1 MFSDDLFLIFSRLF
15 PPPETGLENDCVDAL
30 LFFSRA
36 YVLLTTNVFFLS
48 RRRRRRQIALTKPLK
63 PGQRA
68 YVKLR
73 TETDE
78 AALAGI
84 DPTMDTTHYV
94 DDDGDAMMDTKEEF
108 VVCAF
113 IGNAVESTSVD
124 LVLRDYCEFAI
135 ETNGGSDDDDS
146 EVEAHLTGYYVPE
159 YDEDEDAAANAYGDE
174 GEEMYDEEDEDD
186 EDFMGFDDEDEDDED
201 FSSSSSS
208 EEDDDEEEDEEEI
221 FDEGKDQTGRKKV
234 TQKGGVVIKELS
246 DDEEESESESDESE
260 DEEEEEEEH
269 PPASKKQKTAAN
281 KNNKQNT
288 TPISKDNV
296 NTQKPTKEHRNGMEI
311 VNTHQTTKPNSKK
324 ATPGSRC
331 QMKYVGKLPSGKIFD
346 QTKGNAGFT
355 FRLGVGEVI
364 KGWDVGVNGMR
375 EGDKR
380 TLYVPASMGYGKKG
394 VPGTI
399 PKNSP
404 LVFDV
409 ELMRVLK

>member
-1 MFSDDLFLIFSRLF
+1 M
-15 PPPETGLENDCVDAL
+15 
-30 LFFSRA
+30 
-36 YVLLTTNVFFLS
+36 
-48 RRRRRRQIALTKPLK
+48 
-63 PGQRA
+63 
-68 YVKLR
+68 
-73 TETDE
+73 
-78 AALAGI
+78 
-84 DPTMDTTHYV
+84 MDNNNTQHYSYL
-94 DDDGDAMMDTKEEF
+94 DDGDAMMDTKEEF

-135 ETNGGSDDDDS
+135 EKTNGGEDEDDDDDS
-146 EVEAHLTGYYVPE
+146 EVEVHLTGYYVPE

-174 GEEMYDEEDEDD
+174 GEEMYDDDEDDDD
-186 EDFMGFDDEDEDDED
+186 EDFMGFDDEDDDEDDED

-208 EEDDDEEEDEEEI
+208 EEDEEDDSDEEEDEEEV
-221 FDEGKDQTGRKKV
+221 FDEGRKKV

-246 DDEEESESESDESE
+246 DDEEESESEPGESE
-260 DEEEEEEEH
+260 DDDKEEDNEEEEEEEEEEEH

-288 TPISKDNV
+288 TPIIKDNV

-380 TLYVPASMGYGKKG
+380 TLHVPASMGYGKKG
-394 VPGTI
+394 VPGSI

>member
-1 MFSDDLFLIFSRLF
+1 LEKEPLAAAGRCAKHQTLSLSLD
-15 PPPETGLENDCVDAL
+15 ETI
-30 LFFSRA
+30 
-36 YVLLTTNVFFLS
+36 TIKK
-48 RRRRRRQIALTKPLK
+48 QIALTKPLK
-63 PGQRA
+63 AGERA
-68 YVKLR
+68 YVKIR

-84 DPTMDTTHYV
+84 DPMMENTTDLGE
-94 DDDGDAMMDTKEEF
+94 DDIDTKEEF
-108 VVCAF
+108 VLCAF
-113 IGNAVESTSVD
+113 IGNAVESCSVD
-124 LVLRDYCEFAI
+124 LVLRDYCEFAV
-135 ETNGGSDDDDS
+135 ETSGGS
-146 EVEAHLTGYYVPE
+146 EVEAHVTGYYVPE
-159 YDEDEDAAANAYGDE
+159 YDEDEEAAMRMYGGEGED
-174 GEEMYDEEDEDD
+174 GEEMYDDEDDEDEEDD
-186 EDFMGFDDEDEDDED
+186 EDFMGFGDDEDDDFTSSSDDDDEDEEDDD
-201 FSSSSSS
+201 S
-208 EEDDDEEEDEEEI
+208 EEDDVSEEEEA
-221 FDEGKDQTGRKKV
+221 GGGKKV

-246 DDEEESESESDESE
+246 DDEDDDEDEDEDESES
-260 DEEEEEEEH
+260 EEEEEEEEEA
-269 PPASKKQKTAAN
+269 PKKRQQSKQQAAPAPASKKQKTDDVG
-281 KNNKQNT
+281 KQNAA
-288 TPISKDNV
+288 PNKDNV

>member
-1 MFSDDLFLIFSRLF
+1 MMISRRQKNNRIGKRFCGCAFVSLIA
-15 PPPETGLENDCVDAL
+15 PT
-30 LFFSRA
+30 
-36 YVLLTTNVFFLS
+36 YVLLTRNVFFLS
-48 RRRRRRQIALTKPLK
+48 RRKRQIALTKPLK
-63 PGQRA
+63 PGQRV

-94 DDDGDAMMDTKEEF
+94 DDEEDAMMDTKEEF

-135 ETNGGSDDDDS
+135 ETNGGGSDDDDDS

-208 EEDDDEEEDEEEI
+208 EEDEEDESDEEEDEEEI

-246 DDEEESESESDESE
+246 DDEEESESESDEAE
-260 DEEEEEEEH
+260 DEEEEEEEEEEH

>member
-186 EDFMGFDDEDEDDED
+186 EDF
-201 FSSSSSS
+201 SSSSSS
-208 EEDDDEEEDEEEI
+208 EEDEEDESDEEEDE
-221 FDEGKDQTGRKKV
+221 TGRKKV

-260 DEEEEEEEH
+260 DEEEEEEEEEEH

>member
-1 MFSDDLFLIFSRLF
+1 M
-15 PPPETGLENDCVDAL
+15 
-30 LFFSRA
+30 
-36 YVLLTTNVFFLS
+36 LLTRNVFFLS
-48 RRRRRRQIALTKPLK
+48 RRKRQIALTKPLK
-63 PGQRA
+63 PGQRV

-94 DDDGDAMMDTKEEF
+94 DDEEDAMMDTKEEF

-159 YDEDEDAAANAYGDE
+159 YDEHEDAAANAYGDE
-174 GEEMYDEEDEDD
+174 GEEMYDDEDDEDD

-208 EEDDDEEEDEEEI
+208 EEDEEDESDEEEDEEEI

-260 DEEEEEEEH
+260 DDDEEEEEEEEH

-311 VNTHQTTKPNSKK
+311 VNTHQTTKQNSKK

>member
-1 MFSDDLFLIFSRLF
+1 MSSFS
-15 PPPETGLENDCVDAL
+15 
-30 LFFSRA
+30 
-36 YVLLTTNVFFLS
+36 
-48 RRRRRRQIALTKPLK
+48 RRRRQIALTKPLK

-84 DPTMDTTHYV
+84 DPTMDTTHYL

-135 ETNGGSDDDDS
+135 ETNGGVDDDDS

-174 GEEMYDEEDEDD
+174 GEEMYDDEDDEDD
-186 EDFMGFDDEDEDDED
+186 EDFMGFDDEDDDDED

-208 EEDDDEEEDEEEI
+208 EEDDEDESDEEEDE
-221 FDEGKDQTGRKKV
+221 TGRKKV

-260 DEEEEEEEH
+260 DDDDEEEEEEEH
-269 PPASKKQKTAAN
+269 PPASKKQKTAN

>member
-1 MFSDDLFLIFSRLF
+1 
-15 PPPETGLENDCVDAL
+15 
-30 LFFSRA
+30 
-36 YVLLTTNVFFLS
+36 
-48 RRRRRRQIALTKPLK
+48 
-63 PGQRA
+63 
-68 YVKLR
+68 VKIR

-84 DPTMDTTHYV
+84 DPMMENTNTDLGE
-94 DDDGDAMMDTKEEF
+94 DDIDTKEEF
-108 VVCAF
+108 VLCAF
-113 IGNAVESTSVD
+113 IGNAVESCSVD
-124 LVLRDYCEFAI
+124 LVLRDYCEFAV
-135 ETNGGSDDDDS
+135 ETSGGS
-146 EVEAHLTGYYVPE
+146 EVEAHVTGYYVPE
-159 YDEDEDAAANAYGDE
+159 YDEDEEAAMRMYGGEGED
-174 GEEMYDEEDEDD
+174 GEEMYDDDDDDEDEEDD
-186 EDFMGFDDEDEDDED
+186 EDFIGFGDDEDDDFTSSSDDDDEDE
-201 FSSSSSS
+201 
-208 EEDDDEEEDEEEI
+208 EDDDSDEDDVSEEEEA
-221 FDEGKDQTGRKKV
+221 GGGKKV

-246 DDEEESESESDESE
+246 DDEDDDDDEDEDESES
-260 DEEEEEEEH
+260 EEEEEEEEA
-269 PPASKKQKTAAN
+269 PKKRQQSKQQAAPAPASKKQKTDDAG
-281 KNNKQNT
+281 KQNAA
-288 TPISKDNV
+288 PNKDNV

>member
-1 MFSDDLFLIFSRLF
+1 M
-15 PPPETGLENDCVDAL
+15 
-30 LFFSRA
+30 
-36 YVLLTTNVFFLS
+36 LLTRNVFFLS
-48 RRRRRRQIALTKPLK
+48 RRKRQIALTKPLK
-63 PGQRA
+63 PGQRV

-94 DDDGDAMMDTKEEF
+94 DDEEDAMMDTKEEF

-135 ETNGGSDDDDS
+135 ETNGGGSDDDDDS

-234 TQKGGVVIKELS
+234 TQKGGVVIKELT

-260 DEEEEEEEH
+260 DDEEEEEEEEEH

>member
-1 MFSDDLFLIFSRLF
+1 M
-15 PPPETGLENDCVDAL
+15 
-30 LFFSRA
+30 
-36 YVLLTTNVFFLS
+36 
-48 RRRRRRQIALTKPLK
+48 
-63 PGQRA
+63 
-68 YVKLR
+68 YVKIR

-84 DPTMDTTHYV
+84 DPMMGN
-94 DDDGDAMMDTKEEF
+94 DDDETDTKEEF
-108 VVCAF
+108 VLCAF
-113 IGNAVESTSVD
+113 IGNAVESTSVN
-124 LVLRDYCEFAI
+124 LVLRDYCEFTV
-135 ETNGGSDDDDS
+135 ETTDS
-146 EVEAHLTGYYVPE
+146 GNEVEAHVTGYYVPE
-159 YDEDEDAAANAYGDE
+159 YDEDEEAAMRMYGGGGED
-174 GEEMYDEEDEDD
+174 GEEMYDEDDDEDEEED
-186 EDFMGFDDEDEDDED
+186 EDFMGFDDEDVEEDFTSSEDEDDL
-201 FSSSSSS
+201 S
-208 EEDDDEEEDEEEI
+208 EEDDSEEEEEALREAGASG
-221 FDEGKDQTGRKKV
+221 GKKKV

-246 DDEEESESESDESE
+246 SDDEDEEASES
-260 DEEEEEEEH
+260 EEEEEEEAKEE
-269 PPASKKQKTAAN
+269 PKKRQQQQQAVAPKASKKQKTET
-281 KNNKQNT
+281 KQNANAAAT
-288 TPISKDNV
+288 NKDNV

-311 VNTHQTTKPNSKK
+311 VNTHQTSKPNSKK

-409 ELMRVLK
+409 ELMRVL

>member
-1 MFSDDLFLIFSRLF
+1 MSFS
-15 PPPETGLENDCVDAL
+15 
-30 LFFSRA
+30 
-36 YVLLTTNVFFLS
+36 
-48 RRRRRRQIALTKPLK
+48 RRRQIALTKPLK
-63 PGQRA
+63 PGQRV

-84 DPTMDTTHYV
+84 DPTMDTTHYL
-94 DDDGDAMMDTKEEF
+94 DDGDAMMDTKEEF

-135 ETNGGSDDDDS
+135 EMNGGGDDDDS
-146 EVEAHLTGYYVPE
+146 EVEVHLTGYYVPE

-208 EEDDDEEEDEEEI
+208 EEDEEDESDEEEDEEEI

-260 DEEEEEEEH
+260 DEEEEEEEEEH

-380 TLYVPASMGYGKKG
+380 TLHVPASMGYGKKG

>member
-1 MFSDDLFLIFSRLF
+1 
-15 PPPETGLENDCVDAL
+15 
-30 LFFSRA
+30 
-36 YVLLTTNVFFLS
+36 
-48 RRRRRRQIALTKPLK
+48 
-63 PGQRA
+63 
-68 YVKLR
+68 
-73 TETDE
+73 
-78 AALAGI
+78 
-84 DPTMDTTHYV
+84 MDTTHYL

-135 ETNGGSDDDDS
+135 ETNGGSDDDDDS

-260 DEEEEEEEH
+260 DEEEEEEEEEH

-409 ELMRVLK
+409 ELMRVFK

>member
-1 MFSDDLFLIFSRLF
+1 MKI
-15 PPPETGLENDCVDAL
+15 
-30 LFFSRA
+30 
-36 YVLLTTNVFFLS
+36 
-48 RRRRRRQIALTKPLK
+48 
-63 PGQRA
+63 
-68 YVKLR
+68 R

-84 DPTMDTTHYV
+84 DPMMENTTELGE
-94 DDDGDAMMDTKEEF
+94 DDIDTKEEF
-108 VVCAF
+108 VLCAF
-113 IGNAVESTSVD
+113 IGNAVESCSVD
-124 LVLRDYCEFAI
+124 LVLRDYCEFAV
-135 ETNGGSDDDDS
+135 ETSGGS
-146 EVEAHLTGYYVPE
+146 EVEAHVTGYYVPE
-159 YDEDEDAAANAYGDE
+159 YDEDEEAAMRMYGGEGED
-174 GEEMYDEEDEDD
+174 GEEMYDDEDDEDEEDD
-186 EDFMGFDDEDEDDED
+186 EDFMGFGDDEDDDFTSSSDDDDEDE
-201 FSSSSSS
+201 
-208 EEDDDEEEDEEEI
+208 EDDDSDEDDVSEEEEA
-221 FDEGKDQTGRKKV
+221 GGGKKV

-246 DDEEESESESDESE
+246 DDENDDEDEDEDESES
-260 DEEEEEEEH
+260 EEEEEEEEEEA
-269 PPASKKQKTAAN
+269 PKKRQQSKQQAAPAPASKKQKTDDSG
-281 KNNKQNT
+281 KQNAA
-288 TPISKDNV
+288 PNKENV